1 MEEAKRKREME
12 MKEAQRL
19 KEEKMSIKPSVMFLQ
34 ETDKYSKFDERGV
47 PTHDHEGKELSKNAK
62 KNVEKMYTNQVKAY
76 ETYLK
81 NQESKKNKEQ

>member
-1 MEEAKRKREME
+1 MEEAKRKRELE

-19 KEEKMSIKPSVMFLQ
+19 KEEKMSIKPSEMFLK

-47 PTHDHEGKELSKNAK
+47 PTHDQEGKELTKSSK
-62 KNVEKMYTNQVKAY
+62 KNVEKMYANQVKAY

-81 NQESKKNKEQ
+81 KNNNNS